1 MQGKQPINILHE
13 IEIDIND
20 NMRQIDYILK
30 KDKKDPGNDDE

>member
-30 KDKKDPGNDDE
+30 KDKKDPANEDE